1 MLWAANEINNACNA
15 MGNLLCET
23 ILVAIVASAVCLR
36 GARGESKCQ
45 GKQQNYN

>member
-1 MLWAANEINNACNA
+1 MCAANEINNACNT
-15 MGNLLCET
+15 MGNLLSES
-23 ILVAIVASAVCLR
+23 LMVAIVDPAVCLR